1 VRRDSLSQEGSVA
14 GMNRASLNSKT
25 YGLKIKSKHFLI
37 IFEEF
42 DLARYMHFRE
52 PGVPPIS
59 PAVQSTCR
67 SLTYLPGFSFN
78 PKSSTLKGD

>member
-42 DLARYMHFRE
+42 DLARYSRFR
-52 PGVPPIS
+52 V
-59 PAVQSTCR
+59 
-67 SLTYLPGFSFN
+67 
-78 PKSSTLKGD
+78 